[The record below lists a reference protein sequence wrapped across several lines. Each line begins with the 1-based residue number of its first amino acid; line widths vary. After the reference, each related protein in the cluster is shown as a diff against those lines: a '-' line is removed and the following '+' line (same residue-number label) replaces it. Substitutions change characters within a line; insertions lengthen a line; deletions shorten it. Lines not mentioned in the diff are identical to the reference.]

1 MIHLR
6 RALVLAILFVL
17 STGCATITRGR
28 SEAVDGEDA
37 TDRCRVTLSNGMTCR
52 TPCALTIRRK
62 YPFSVDVCKAGYKR
76 VVTQVVSSIHGA
88 GGVGLAGN
96 VLLGGA
102 IGAGVD
108 VGTGAA
114 RDLEPNP
121 LEITLEAEQPGCQ
134 TPTAPPIPEGG
145 ADPAEKK
152 PREVTLSREAR
163 AARGTVRAAHAA
175 GYCDRVRFSTDA
187 RVGAGA
193 GGRRRDAC

>member
-1 MIHLR
+1 MVHLR
-6 RALVLAILFVL
+6 RALVLAILIVL

-28 SEAVDGEDA
+28 SEAWTAKTQPIDA
-37 TDRCRVTLSNGMTCR
+37 TLTMSNGMTCH

-62 YPFSVDVCKAGYKR
+62 YPFSVDVCKPGYKR

-121 LEITLEAEQPGCQ
+121 LDVTLEPEEPGCQ
-134 TPTAPPIPEGG
+134 TPTAPPVPEGG
-145 ADPAEKK
+145 FDPK
-152 PREVTLSREAR
+152 TI
-163 AARGTVRAAHAA
+163 TV
-175 GYCDRVRFSTDA
+175 SK
-187 RVGAGA
+187 
-193 GGRRRDAC
+193 

>member
-1 MIHLR
+1 MLHLR
-6 RALVLAILFVL
+6 RALVLAIPFVL

-28 SEAVDGEDA
+28 SEAWTAKTQPIDA
-37 TDRCRVTLSNGMTCR
+37 TLTLSNGMTCH

-62 YPFSVDVCKAGYKR
+62 YPFSVDVCKPGYKR
-76 VVTQVVSSIHGA
+76 VTTQVVSSIHGA

-121 LEITLEAEQPGCQ
+121 LEITLEPETPGCQ
-134 TPTAPPIPEGG
+134 TPTAPAIPEGG
-145 ADPAEKK
+145 VDPNEEKK
-152 PREVTLSREAR
+152 TSK
-163 AARGTVRAAHAA
+163 
-175 GYCDRVRFSTDA
+175 
-187 RVGAGA
+187 
-193 GGRRRDAC
+193 